1 MLQAVDMFFA
11 SIVSKI
17 SDAAKENK
25 ARASEDVSNS
35 VKEVSVG
42 FAARA
47 ALLILICI

>member
-1 MLQAVDMFFA
+1 MLQAVDMFFT
-11 SIVSKI
+11 SIVSTN

-25 ARASEDVSNS
+25 ARATENVSNS

-47 ALLILICI
+47 AVLILICI